1 MNLFTVHAKNGLYI
15 YKCQP
20 VKSEEGQD
28 PGKTQNLQEEEK
40 TDPATSL
47 TAECVWY
54 QDRFARHCVCSQ
66 NNNLCI
72 VDDRSGLSIV
82 YTKNNLYSDF
92 SMDTLRGVGKFK
104 NMYTPLGCKN
114 IKHLQWSRNGT
125 YLAVYFNLANY
136 SESGLCLEDNLHI
149 WDISKKNIIGTFS
162 TKRLS
167 PEQWPVIKWVGSTD
181 NFALCHNHQVG
192 IYSIV
197 SEGTSLKSVK
207 LLLTVRIPMV
217 FNVDLSYKP
226 VETSNSFSDGD
237 IICMASFSQPDSSNS
252 PGSLRISTLKFS
264 GDSLA
269 ESSFSQ
275 HELKFSDSA
284 ELLWSPSGN
293 YLIILAQ
300 STVDLAGEKYG
311 STTNCLLFSSNGKF
325 LTKVNNFTT
334 HDARWNPKSD
344 VFIIMEGNMPC
355 KITLYNVELEPLFE
369 FPNMYRNTIKWNPLG
384 NMVALGGFG
393 NLAGEICFWYKKE
406 GSHEMEQIVQFK
418 EPCTVLSE
426 WSLDSKYFITASTFP
441 RMKVDNFFKIF
452 NCEGYLM
459 ASEILD
465 ECYDVSWFCGN
476 SDETE
481 FIKPRVRKSLD
492 RKPIYRPKMSLKT
505 QAPTTTKFSKAPGSP
520 FFTTSNQDNGFA
532 MGTTRLVNFDKN
544 HFDNF
549 NRSFFSS
556 QFGNNSDPSTD
567 LFHSFKHVFS
577 LSFMNKFDQPLMKPR
592 NSLDRF
598 FIRKEQNQAD
608 TRLNFSSSDPQFNH
622 PIETQLNRPMDS
634 QFINKFDNQFDNKIM
649 NSLDNR
655 MMNSLDNRMM
665 NPLDNQ
671 MMSPLENQ
679 FNNQFDGKFNNP
691 LDNQLLNMS
700 EVQHR
705 NLTGQVL
712 NVQEN
717 HYNNSMDG
725 YFNNLQE
732 VPFEGS
738 LENSQILAENG
749 VTYGDNLPN
758 SLRNDT
764 KNVSMFVR
772 MKNQLQA
779 EKVKTRQRTIMNE
792 GQLLRL
798 LLEAKNKR
806 KPDSLQS

>member
-1 MNLFTVHAKNGLYI
+1 MLIPIKHFKMNLFTVHAKNGLYI
-15 YKCQP
+15 YKCQQ

-28 PGKTQNLQEEEK
+28 LSKNENLQEEEK
-40 TDPATSL
+40 KEPVTSL
-47 TAECVWY
+47 RAECVWY
-54 QDRFARHCVCSQ
+54 QDRFARHCICSQ

-114 IKHLQWSRNGT
+114 IKHLQWSKNGT
-125 YLAVYFNLANY
+125 YLVVYFNLTNY

-149 WDISKKNIIGTFS
+149 WDISKKNIIGTFN

-167 PEQWPVIKWVGSTD
+167 PEQWPVTKWIGSTD

-197 SEGTSLKSVK
+197 SEGSSLKSVK

-217 FNVDLSYKP
+217 FIVDLSYKP
-226 VETSNSFSDGD
+226 METSVNTFSDGD
-237 IICMASFSQPDSSNS
+237 NIFMAAFSQPDSSHS
-252 PGSLRISTLKFS
+252 PGNLRISTLKLS
-264 GDSLA
+264 GDSLL

-275 HELKFSDSA
+275 HELKFTDSA

-311 STTNCLLFSSNGKF
+311 STTNCILFSSNGKYIS
-325 LTKVNNFTT
+325 KVNSYTT

-344 VFIIMEGNMPC
+344 IFILMEGNMPC
-355 KITLYNVELEPLFE
+355 KITLYNVELETLFE

-406 GSHEMEQIVQFK
+406 GGNEMEQIVQFK
-418 EPCTVLSE
+418 EPCTVISE

-476 SDETE
+476 SEDTE
-481 FIKPRVRKSLD
+481 FIRPKVRKSLD
-492 RKPIYRPKMSLKT
+492 RKPIYRPKMSLKST
-505 QAPTTTKFSKAPGSP
+505 NPTSAKPFSKAPGSP
-520 FFTTSNQDNGFA
+520 LFTMSHQDNTFN
-532 MGTTRLVNFDKN
+532 MSNTRLVNTFEKN

-549 NRSFFSS
+549 NRSFFSG

-567 LFHSFKHVFS
+567 LFQSFKHVFS
-577 LSFMNKFDQPLMKPR
+577 LSF
-592 NSLDRF
+592 
-598 FIRKEQNQAD
+598 
-608 TRLNFSSSDPQFNH
+608 
-622 PIETQLNRPMDS
+622 
-634 QFINKFDNQFDNKIM
+634 INKFDATY
-649 NSLDNR
+649 
-655 MMNSLDNRMM
+655 
-665 NPLDNQ
+665 
-671 MMSPLENQ
+671 LEQ
-679 FNNQFDGKFNNP
+679 RNNQEQFFNRKEQQVDTRDNFNTSDSQFQNTF
-691 LDNQLLNMS
+691 DNQLINNFQNQMIKPLGNQFINMS
-700 EVQHR
+700 DSQP
-705 NLTGQVL
+705 NMSGQML
-712 NVQEN
+712 SVQEN
-717 HYNNSMDG
+717 QYNNMTDG
-725 YFNNLQE
+725 FFDNLQQ
-732 VPFEGS
+732 VQYEGLVDNQQMS
-738 LENSQILAENG
+738 YENG
-749 VTYGDNLPN
+749 LNYTENTSN
-758 SLRNDT
+758 QLRDDSE
-764 KNVSMFVR
+764 NVSMFVR
-772 MKNQLQA
+772 LKNQLQS
-779 EKVKTRQRTIMNE
+779 EKMKTRQRTIMNE

-798 LLEAKNKR
+798 LFEAKNKR